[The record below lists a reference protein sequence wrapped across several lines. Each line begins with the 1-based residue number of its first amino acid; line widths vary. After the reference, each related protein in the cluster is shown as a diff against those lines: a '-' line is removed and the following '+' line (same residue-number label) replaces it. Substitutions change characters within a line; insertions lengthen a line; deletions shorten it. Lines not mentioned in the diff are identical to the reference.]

1 MQSSFQAFKI
11 MLRANK
17 EMSYQ
22 CVLDLTRSAL
32 AAALAILSFSFST
45 FRKCCSSNNVI
56 LSGVVASLE

>member
-1 MQSSFQAFKI
+1 MQSSFQAFEI

-32 AAALAILSFSFST
+32 AAALAISYLFLF
-45 FRKCCSSNNVI
+45 
-56 LSGVVASLE
+56 